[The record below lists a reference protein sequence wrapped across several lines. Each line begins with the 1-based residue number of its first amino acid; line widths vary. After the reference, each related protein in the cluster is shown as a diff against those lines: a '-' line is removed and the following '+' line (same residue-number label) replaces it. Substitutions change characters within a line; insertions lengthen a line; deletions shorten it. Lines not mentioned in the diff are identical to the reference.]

1 MNYAFL
7 LNDKQYQAVTTD
19 SQYVRIIAGAGS
31 GKTRVLTYRIAYLI
45 TNKNVDP
52 SRILAI
58 SFTNK
63 VAREMN
69 ERATKL
75 IEENVG
81 GFPILHISTFHALC
95 SRFLR
100 IEHAAINYP
109 QSYTIYDEDDQSKL
123 IRNCAAELGY
133 KKGDD
138 MVKVATRY
146 IRNKKG
152 KGIYPEDIRITPT
165 SFREEQECLKIYMSY
180 EKRKEDAYAL
190 DFDDLLCKTI
200 EILENNE
207 NIRDKWSHRF
217 DHILVDE
224 FQDTNDVQY
233 KLLKLLTTS
242 KTNVYVVGDPDQTIY
257 TWRGANQQIIL
268 DFDHYFPHSD
278 TIILNENYRSTK
290 KILAA
295 ANKLIMHNKNR
306 VPKDLF
312 TNGNEGDEVTT
323 FMAPSS
329 ADEADWV
336 AKKIVGIANEHKKE
350 NGEPVYDNIAILY
363 RSSYMTRPFEA
374 ALKDRGIPYK
384 IFGGVRFYE
393 RMEVKDLLAYFN
405 LLLNPL
411 DDIAFERI
419 VNVPKRKI
427 GDASIERIRREAK
440 NAGLSEYNYM
450 KNLDPNNMETEIPSR
465 VVNIL
470 RVLIAQME
478 GTKAKLTDNLEAY
491 SAVLKDFVTE
501 IGYYDYLKE
510 NEEPDEDRIGN
521 VNALFDDIN
530 HFISNH
536 SDSTFAEYLQNVSLL
551 TSQDDIN
558 GGNFVSLMTIH
569 VAKGL
574 EFDNVFVICMNEG
587 SFPSQRS
594 LEETGRDAEEE
605 ERRLAYV
612 AMTRAKKRL
621 FCSCNSGYS
630 YVTDSSARPSCY
642 FQEAGLK
649 LNKTGA
655 FFSESSLGGWKK
667 KRSSGWDDGFFSD
680 ESNDDFF
687 DEMPKKKTTPKPKPV
702 AKPSTNGIHNWK
714 VGDVAHHEK
723 FGDGVVV
730 SIVDA
735 NIIVIDFG
743 AQGKKT
749 LLGSHPMLS
758 RIKSAGGDA

>member
-1 MNYAFL
+1 
-7 LNDKQYQAVTTD
+7 
-19 SQYVRIIAGAGS
+19 
-31 GKTRVLTYRIAYLI
+31 
-45 TNKNVDP
+45 
-52 SRILAI
+52 
-58 SFTNK
+58 
-63 VAREMN
+63 
-69 ERATKL
+69 
-75 IEENVG
+75 
-81 GFPILHISTFHALC
+81 
-95 SRFLR
+95 
-100 IEHAAINYP
+100 
-109 QSYTIYDEDDQSKL
+109 
-123 IRNCAAELGY
+123 
-133 KKGDD
+133 
-138 MVKVATRY
+138 
-146 IRNKKG
+146 
-152 KGIYPEDIRITPT
+152 
-165 SFREEQECLKIYMSY
+165 
-180 EKRKEDAYAL
+180 
-190 DFDDLLCKTI
+190 
-200 EILENNE
+200 
-207 NIRDKWSHRF
+207 
-217 DHILVDE
+217 
-224 FQDTNDVQY
+224 
-233 KLLKLLTTS
+233 
-242 KTNVYVVGDPDQTIY
+242 
-257 TWRGANQQIIL
+257 
-268 DFDHYFPHSD
+268 
-278 TIILNENYRSTK
+278 
-290 KILAA
+290 
-295 ANKLIMHNKNR
+295 
-306 VPKDLF
+306 
-312 TNGNEGDEVTT
+312 
-323 FMAPSS
+323 
-329 ADEADWV
+329 
-336 AKKIVGIANEHKKE
+336 
-350 NGEPVYDNIAILY
+350 
-363 RSSYMTRPFEA
+363 
-374 ALKDRGIPYK
+374 
-384 IFGGVRFYE
+384 
-393 RMEVKDLLAYFN
+393 
-405 LLLNPL
+405 
-411 DDIAFERI
+411 
-419 VNVPKRKI
+419 
-427 GDASIERIRREAK
+427 
-440 NAGLSEYNYM
+440 M

-612 AMTRAKKRL
+612 AMTRAKKKL

-687 DEMPKKKTTPKPKPV
+687 DEMPKKKATPKPKSV

-743 AQGKKT
+743 TQGKKT

-758 RIKSAGGDA
+758 RIKSVGGDA